1 MPPTKAQ
8 FIKAIASDIGFSQK
22 KIFEAFE
29 ILLNIMTT
37 ALANGDNISIS
48 GFGKFYLHQQ
58 KKRKI
63 RHPLT
68 GKILTVGPKK
78 AVKFKSFKFL
88 REESNDLVFDFDEFN
103 RQNRIILEQLYDLVE
118 NSDDYE
124 EGEEKDAEQII

>member
-22 KIFEAFE
+22 KTSEVFE
-29 ILLNIMTT
+29 ILLNIMAT

-48 GFGKFYLHQQ
+48 GFGKFYLHEQ

-68 GKILTVGPKK
+68 GKILTVGTKK
-78 AVKFKSFKFL
+78 TIKFKSFKFFRKEL
-88 REESNDLVFDFDEFN
+88 NGFEIDFDKFKQ
-103 RQNRIILEQLYDLVE
+103 QNKKILQQLYDLIE

-124 EGEEKDAEQII
+124 EAEEKDAEKIF